1 MDNEHEDNDGTDD
14 ARRSGRD
21 KDSGDKARGVQV
33 ANPSEIGLGTP
44 DCGMEQGRA
53 DAPQVDGTGEGAQ
66 QVAFQWRSAP
76 LPTVDEFAG
85 YEQIQPGAAD
95 RIIAMA
101 EKSLDAEIEAQRK
114 ANEVAANAPNAN
126 QGKKTDKTRDVRFM
140 NEAEDPGA
148 RGHAGAGVSFV
159 GNQNG
164 YKAL

>member
-1 MDNEHEDNDGTDD
+1 MNNEHEDNDGIDD
-14 ARRSGRD
+14 ARRSGRN

-85 YEQIQPGAAD
+85 DGIRVPVVQSFGGRVFD
-95 RIIAMA
+95 
-101 EKSLDAEIEAQRK
+101 
-114 ANEVAANAPNAN
+114 
-126 QGKKTDKTRDVRFM
+126 
-140 NEAEDPGA
+140 
-148 RGHAGAGVSFV
+148 GVHEP
-159 GNQNG
+159 
-164 YKAL
+164 